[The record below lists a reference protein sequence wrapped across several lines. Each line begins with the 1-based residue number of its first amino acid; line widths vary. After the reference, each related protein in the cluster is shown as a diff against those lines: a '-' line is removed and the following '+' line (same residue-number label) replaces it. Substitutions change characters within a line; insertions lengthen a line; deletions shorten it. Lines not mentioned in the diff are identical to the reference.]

1 MGYIKKSS
9 NLELKK
15 LKKLTKKLK
24 KIIKFTTYSGRV
36 FLIFIGF

>member
-9 NLELKK
+9 NLE